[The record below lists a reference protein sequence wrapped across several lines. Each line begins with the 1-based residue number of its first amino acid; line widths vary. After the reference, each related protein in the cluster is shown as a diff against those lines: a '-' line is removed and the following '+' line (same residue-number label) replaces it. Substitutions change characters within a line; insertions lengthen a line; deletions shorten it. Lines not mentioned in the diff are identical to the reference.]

1 MSKKIKA
8 ILVVLIYI
16 GLILINTKAYAIS
29 GKLLNE
35 TTRIRKEASTSSE
48 VVDLIS
54 IGENFEIES
63 EEGDWY
69 KVKYKGKTGYIRK
82 DMVEVEESTEN
93 SNTET
98 NQTAENTETIE
109 TQKTENNETN
119 QANVENKVDEN
130 VSNEQNQ
137 GEETKTEIKVEK
149 GFNGKITSNL
159 DIKIIPSIYS
169 SVIATIYNDTQIEV
183 KEVINKWAY
192 IETENNSGW
201 VLIGKINTAEL
212 NTENSSQESQEA
224 KEENK
229 EQEEQKEETKQEE
242 VKEESKTEET
252 KKEETKTVT
261 KYVSTETLN
270 MREKAE
276 NNATV
281 VRQLKLNAEVT
292 VVETVDSTWS
302 KIKYKSSTGYVASK
316 YLSDTKTKVTSRS
329 EEVSRQQEVKE
340 DAKQETTKS
349 QETKKEETSSSKKEE
364 KKEETKSTTSS
375 SSSGSSVVSYAK
387 QFLGNPYVYG
397 GTSLTNGCDC
407 SGFVMG
413 VYKHF
418 GVSLPH
424 SSGSMRSVGTAV
436 DKSNLQAGDIV
447 CFSGHVGIYI
457 GGNNFIHAA
466 NPSKGIII
474 SSLSESYY
482 KSKYICARRVN

>member
-8 ILVVLIYI
+8 ILIILLYV

-35 TTRIRKEASTSSE
+35 TTRIRKEASTSSD

-69 KVKYKGKTGYIRK
+69 KVKYKGKTGFIRK
-82 DMVEVEESTEN
+82 DMVEVEESSPAQEESQNTENAEPAKTQETQNNENNQETTNTEN
-93 SNTET
+93 SNESSET
-98 NQTAENTETIE
+98 AVSEDNKIQQEEKEENIV
-109 TQKTENNETN
+109 Q
-119 QANVENKVDEN
+119 
-130 VSNEQNQ
+130 
-137 GEETKTEIKVEK
+137 K
-149 GFNGKITSNL
+149 GFTGKITSNL
-159 DIKIIPSIYS
+159 DIKILPSICS
-169 SVIATIYNDTQIEV
+169 SVIATVYNDTQIEV
-183 KEVINKWAY
+183 KDVINKWAY
-192 IETENNSGW
+192 IETENISGW
-201 VLIGKINTAEL
+201 VLIGKINTAESSV
-212 NTENSSQESQEA
+212 EASSQENQEVQ
-224 KEENK
+224 EDNK
-229 EQEEQKEETKQEE
+229 EQQEEKQEE
-242 VKEESKTEET
+242 VKEEAKTEEA

-276 NNATV
+276 NNAKV
-281 VRQLKLNAEVT
+281 IKQLTLNAEVT
-292 VVETVDSTWS
+292 VLETVDSTWS
-302 KIKYKSSTGYVASK
+302 KIKHKSSTGYVANK

-329 EEVSRQQEVKE
+329 EEPSRQQEVKE
-340 DAKQETTKS
+340 ETKKETTKT
-349 QETKKEETSSSKKEE
+349 QETKKEEKSSKKEE
-364 KKEETKSTTSS
+364 KKETNESATASS
-375 SSSGSSVVSYAK
+375 GSGSSVVSYAK

-482 KSKYICARRVN
+482 KSKYICARRV

>member
-16 GLILINTKAYAIS
+16 GLILINTKAYAVS

-35 TTRIRKEASTSSE
+35 TTRIRKETSTSSD

-54 IGENFEIES
+54 IGEKFEIES

-69 KVKYKGKTGYIRK
+69 KVKYKGKTGFIRK
-82 DMVEVEESTEN
+82 DMVEVAEEVKQEVTETEKTENTENVESQNTENTQENTESSVTEN
-93 SNTET
+93 SESNQ
-98 NQTAENTETIE
+98 NQTEEVKKENII
-109 TQKTENNETN
+109 Q
-119 QANVENKVDEN
+119 
-130 VSNEQNQ
+130 
-137 GEETKTEIKVEK
+137 K
-149 GFNGKITSNL
+149 GFSGKITSNL
-159 DIKIIPSIYS
+159 DIKILPTIYS

-183 KEVINKWAY
+183 KDVINKWAY

-201 VLIGKINTAEL
+201 VLIGKINTVEV
-212 NTENSSQESQEA
+212 NQEVSSQANQEV

-229 EQEEQKEETKQEE
+229 EQEEQKEDVKPEE
-242 VKEESKTEET
+242 VKEETKTEET

-292 VVETVDSTWS
+292 VLETVDSTWS

-340 DAKQETTKS
+340 ETKQETTKS
-349 QETKKEETSSSKKEE
+349 KETKKEETSSSKKEE

-436 DKSNLQAGDIV
+436 DKGSLQAGDIV